1 MERAGGRNHRA
12 RPWLLLVAIVTYVA
26 LRGAILTTN
35 FDLVAF
41 TAYEQFP
48 MGTMPA
54 LLMDGSGIPI
64 QDFYDNAAGQLLIGV
79 AAIPA
84 YLALGPCYLALKLV
98 PALLGLGVLV
108 LAWVF
113 CDRHLGRRWAN
124 LAAFLVAL
132 GPTTLV
138 KYSLLASGNHY
149 ENLFFS
155 LLAVACFY
163 RLHTGGKRALWL
175 PLAGVT
181 AGLAIFVF
189 LGAILPVGLCVFA
202 HVAARGA
209 RGTLRDL
216 RVGLPAWCVGA
227 APLLYLN
234 LTTGGRGLGFLRGKF
249 VGDAPSASADT
260 AERFPGLFG
269 DGPRHVDSIPQRL
282 SDFFGTHVLDAPS
295 SAGIAGVQGTTFDAL
310 LLVAF
315 VAAWCVL
322 LPDTLRFLRNLATGA
337 MDWRPESE
345 RTREEER
352 ARFLQGFAAPLTLLL
367 PLTGLAFA
375 LSDLRIGED
384 GFAEAFAFT
393 GYRYFN
399 WHLLV
404 ASLLILVAAARLAA
418 SPGRAPRLAAWAL
431 AIVPVLTF
439 LPNFG
444 LPEWSRGFHDDG
456 LRYSGTR
463 YGQIARALLAPRNQH
478 TQDEILE
485 ILGGVPLRERRH
497 IYEGLGFCEA
507 LRRSRRNAD
516 GIAVVPVDEILA
528 EWPDTYAADLSRGM
542 GRFLRTRSAG
552 KLSKVKT
559 RAILAEYPEGSLGHQ
574 GLVGGFFQPW
584 KYPLR
589 THTAGLLAKNCGAFV
604 ALESQADRASARGHG
619 LLCGRLVR
627 RGIAEELTRVEEA
640 RARVKP
646 VRRQEF
652 HYGLGFGAAL
662 EGADESLPPQLLA
675 PLGKPRDRRYTLMGY
690 GAGLLHMEGPA
701 DLEARIEALASMLTD
716 EDRRDLRLG
725 AQLEAWTAS
734 F

>member
-1 MERAGGRNHRA
+1 MERRAGRDHGA

-26 LRGAILTTN
+26 LRAAILATN

-54 LLMDGSGIPI
+54 LLLDGSGIPV
-64 QDFYDNAAGQLLIGV
+64 QDFYDNAAGQILIGY
-79 AAIPA
+79 AAVPV

-98 PALLGLGVLV
+98 PSLLGLGVLV
-108 LAWVF
+108 LAWLF

-124 LAAFLVAL
+124 FAAFLVAL

-163 RLHTGGKRALWL
+163 RLHTGGRRAIWL

-234 LTTGGRGLGFLRGKF
+234 LTTGGRGLGFLKGKF
-249 VGDAPSASADT
+249 VGATPAVSAEA

-282 SDFFGTHVLDAPS
+282 SDFFGAHVLDAPS
-295 SAGIAGVQGTTFDAL
+295 SVGIAGIQGSTLDAL

-322 LPDTLRFLRNLATGA
+322 LPDTLRFLRNLATGV
-337 MDWRPESE
+337 MDWRPESD

-352 ARFLQGFAAPLTLLL
+352 ARFQQSFAAPLTLLL

-404 ASLLILVAAARLAA
+404 ASILILVAAARLASSA
-418 SPGRAPRLAAWAL
+418 RRAPRLASWAL
-431 AIVPVLTF
+431 AIIPVLSF

-463 YGQIARALLAPRNQH
+463 YGQIARALLAPRNDHSQE
-478 TQDEILE
+478 EILE
-485 ILGGVPLRERRH
+485 ILEGAPMRERRH

-507 LRRSRRNAD
+507 LRRSRRNSE
-516 GIAVVPVDEILA
+516 GIPVVPVEEIL
-528 EWPDTYAADLSRGM
+528 EDWPEAYATDLSRGM
-542 GRFLRTRSAG
+542 GRYLRTR
-552 KLSKVKT
+552 LSVNASRSRIAAT
-559 RAILAEYPEGSLGHQ
+559 LAEYPEEMPGHN

-589 THTAGLLAKNCGAFV
+589 TQTDLLLKRNIAAFIK
-604 ALESQADRASARGHG
+604 LEFQADRASARGHG

-627 RGIAEELTRVEEA
+627 RGIAEELVRVEAA
-640 RARVKP
+640 RALVKP
-646 VRRQEF
+646 VRRREF

-662 EGADESLPPQLLA
+662 EGADESVPPQLLA
-675 PLGKPRDRRYTLMGY
+675 PLTDPRDRRYALLGY

-701 DLEARIEALASMLTD
+701 ELETRVEALALALSG

-725 AQLEAWTAS
+725 ARLETWTAN

>member
-1 MERAGGRNHRA
+1 MERLGSRDHGA

-26 LRGAILTTN
+26 LRGAILATN

-41 TAYEQFP
+41 TTYEQFP

-54 LLMDGSGIPI
+54 LLMDGSWIPV
-64 QDFYDNAAGQLLIGV
+64 QDFYDNAAGQLLIGF
-79 AAIPA
+79 AAVPA

-98 PALLGLGVLV
+98 PLLLGLGVLV
-108 LAWVF
+108 LAWLF

-163 RLHTGGKRALWL
+163 RLHTGGRRAVWL
-175 PLAGVT
+175 PLAGIT

-234 LTTGGRGLGFLRGKF
+234 LTTGGRGLGFLKGKF
-249 VGDAPSASADT
+249 VGATSEATAET
-260 AERFPGLFG
+260 AERFPGLLG
-269 DGPRHVDSIPQRL
+269 DGARHVDSIPERL
-282 SDFFGTHVLDAPS
+282 SEFFGAHVLDAPN
-295 SAGIAGVQGTTFDAL
+295 SAGIAGIQGTTLDAL
-310 LLVAF
+310 LLAAF

-322 LPDTLRFLRNLATGA
+322 LPDTLRFLRNLMTGV
-337 MDWRPESE
+337 MDWRSESD

-352 ARFLQGFAAPLTLLL
+352 ARFQQGFAAPLTLLL

-375 LSDLRIGED
+375 LSDLRIGDED
-384 GFAEAFAFT
+384 FTEAFAFT

-399 WHLLV
+399 WHLLI
-404 ASLLILVAAARLAA
+404 ASILILVAAARLAA
-418 SPGRAPRLAAWAL
+418 SPGRAPKLAAWGL
-431 AIVPVLTF
+431 AVIPVLTF

-463 YGQIARALLAPRNQH
+463 YGQIARALLSSRNDH
-478 TQDEILE
+478 TQEEIVE
-485 ILGGVPLRERRH
+485 ILGRAPLRERRH
-497 IYEGLGFCEA
+497 IYEGLGLCEA
-507 LRRSRRNAD
+507 LRRSPRNSL
-516 GIAVVPVDEILA
+516 GIPVVPVAEIL
-528 EWPDTYAADLSRGM
+528 EDWPEFYATDLSRGM
-542 GRFLRTRSAG
+542 GRYLRTCLPVNASRRLIAA
-552 KLSKVKT
+552 T
-559 RAILAEYPEGSLGHQ
+559 LAEYPEDAPGHY
-574 GLVGGFFQPW
+574 GLVSGFFQPW

-589 THTAGLLAKNCGAFV
+589 THTEALLTLNASAFIK
-604 ALESQADRASARGHG
+604 LEYQADRASARGHG
-619 LLCGRLVR
+619 LFCGRLVR
-627 RGIAEELTRVEEA
+627 RGIAVELTRVEAA

-646 VRRQEF
+646 VRRGEF

-662 EGADESLPPQLLA
+662 EGADESVPPQLLV
-675 PLGKPRDRRYTLMGY
+675 PLTIPRDRRFALMGY
-690 GAGLLHMEGPA
+690 GAGLLHMEGPVE
-701 DLEARIEALASMLTD
+701 LEARVESLAATLTD

-725 AQLEAWTAS
+725 AQLDAWTAN